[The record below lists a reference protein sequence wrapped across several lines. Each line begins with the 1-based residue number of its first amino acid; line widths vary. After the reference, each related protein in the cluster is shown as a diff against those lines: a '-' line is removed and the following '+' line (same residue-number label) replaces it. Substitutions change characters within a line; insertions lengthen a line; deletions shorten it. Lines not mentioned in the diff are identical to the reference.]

1 MEKRWIRHFIFWLA
15 YLVFEAYT
23 DFEWIIRQYG
33 YAPFEGLC
41 AAFASETVQ
50 LLLIK
55 APMVYLLFY
64 AMSRYTIRK
73 INKWELVVLMALV
86 LIGFSIL
93 ARAVEVFVILP
104 YIYIKHDVLAFCD
117 FQSLVNVFMDKI
129 FIAGVAIALKQYS
142 ISQQF
147 RERESLLIKE
157 KLETELNFLKSQVN
171 PHFLFNTLNNIYSL
185 ALKKS
190 DDTATV
196 VVKLSKL
203 LRYMLYET
211 QHPQIAIQKEIHFLN
226 DYIELEKIRYGNRL
240 NIQFDH
246 QTDDENAGILPLILV
261 PFVENAFKHG
271 ASESTEKASIHIV
284 LKLLQQKL
292 FYTVENTFES
302 EPDATISEG
311 IGLKNLRRQL
321 ELRYRSFN
329 LETKM
334 ETKIFKA
341 TLSIDLNQIL

>member
-1 MEKRWIRHFIFWLA
+1 MEKRWIRHLIFWLA

-33 YAPFEGLC
+33 YAPFEGLS
-41 AAFASETVQ
+41 AAFTSETVQ

-55 APMVYLLFY
+55 APMVYFLFY
-64 AMSRYTIRK
+64 VMSRYTIRK
-73 INKWELVVLMALV
+73 IKKWELFGLMAV
-86 LIGFSIL
+86 ILIGFSIV
-93 ARAVEVFVILP
+93 ARFLEVYLILP
-104 YIYIKHDVLAFCD
+104 QIYVKHEVLAFSD

-147 RERESLLIKE
+147 RERETLLIKE

-185 ALKKS
+185 ARKKS
-190 DDTATV
+190 DDTADV

-203 LRYMLYET
+203 LRFMLYET
-211 QHPQIAIQKEIHFLN
+211 QLSQIEIQKEIYFLN

-240 NIQFDH
+240 SIQFLH
-246 QTDDENAGILPLILV
+246 QTDNENAGILPLILV

-271 ASESTEKASIHIV
+271 ASESTQEASILIN
-284 LKLLQQKL
+284 LKLQNNQLS
-292 FYTVENTFES
+292 YIVENTFETES
-302 EPDATISEG
+302 QLEIKEG

-321 ELRYRSFN
+321 ELRYQNFELS
-329 LETKM
+329 TQTQGK
-334 ETKIFKA
+334 TFKA
-341 TLSIDLNQIL
+341 ILLLHLNQTL